1 MPIQYKEVVPWGR
14 NLDEYSRMFG
24 LTKDDLGFGLTKDDL
39 GLDIL
44 GCGDGPAS
52 FNIEWSGLGG
62 HVTSV
67 DPLYYFD
74 HATIEKR
81 IAETYEDVL
90 AQTRAHQQ
98 NFVWD
103 SISSPDELGRIR
115 MEAMRCFLDSYE
127 AGKADEKYIPGE
139 LPVLSFDDQS
149 FDLALSSHFLFL
161 YTDNLTFDFH
171 VAAIREMLRVA
182 KEVRIFPL
190 LDVNA
195 QESRYL
201 AGVLE
206 EFQEYHPEI
215 YTMNYE
221 FQRGGNKMLKLSR

>member
-14 NLDEYSRMFG
+14 NLDEYTRMFG
-24 LTKDDLGFGLTKDDL
+24 LTKDDLDL
-39 GLDIL
+39 NIL

-52 FNIEWSGLGG
+52 FNVEWSALGG

-74 HATIEKR
+74 HGTIEKR

-90 AQTRAHQQ
+90 AQTRANQQ

-115 MEAMRCFLDSYE
+115 MEAMRRFLDSYE
-127 AGKADEKYIPGE
+127 AGKADGKYIPGE

-149 FDLALSSHFLFL
+149 FDIALSSHFLFL

-201 AGVLE
+201 SGVLE
-206 EFQEYHPEI
+206 TFQEYHPEVRKV
-215 YTMNYE
+215 NYE
-221 FQRGGNKMLKLSR
+221 FQRGGNRMLVLLSDRR

>member
-1 MPIQYKEVVPWGR
+1 MSIQYKEVVPWGR
-14 NLDEYSRMFG
+14 NMDEYVRMF
-24 LTKDDLGFGLTKDDL
+24 DLKESDL
-39 GLDIL
+39 KLNIL

-52 FNIEWSGLGG
+52 FNVEWSERGG
-62 HVTSV
+62 HVTSI
-67 DPLYYFD
+67 DPLYHFD
-74 HATIEKR
+74 LETIQKR

-90 AQTRAHQQ
+90 NQTRAHQE

-115 MEAMRCFLDSYE
+115 MQAMQRFIDSYE
-127 AGKADEKYIPGE
+127 AGKAGKKYIPGE
-139 LPVLSFDDQS
+139 LPILSFDDQS

-190 LDVNA
+190 MDVNA
-195 QESRYL
+195 QTSSYL
-201 AGVLE
+201 EGVLDC
-206 EFQEYHPEI
+206 FKEYHPEI
-215 YTMNYE
+215 LKVNYE
-221 FQRGGNKMLKLSR
+221 FQRGGNQMLILSEGSTL

>member
-14 NLDEYSRMFG
+14 NLDEYVRMFG
-24 LTKDDLGFGLTKDDL
+24 LTEDDLRLN
-39 GLDIL
+39 IL

-52 FNIEWSGLGG
+52 FNVEWNALGG

-74 HATIEKR
+74 YETIEKR

-90 AQTRAHQQ
+90 SQTRAHQQ

-115 MEAMRCFLDSYE
+115 MEAMQCFMDSYD
-127 AGKADEKYIPGE
+127 AGKSDKRYIPGE
-139 LPVLSFDDQS
+139 LPALSFDDQS
-149 FDLALSSHFLFL
+149 FDLALCSHFLFL

-171 VAAIREMLRVA
+171 LAAVREMLRVA

-206 EFQEYHPEI
+206 TFQEYHPEVCKV
-215 YTMNYE
+215 NYE
-221 FQRGGNKMLKLSR
+221 FQRGGNQMLKLESA

>member
-1 MPIQYKEVVPWGR
+1 MFDLKESDAKL
-14 NLDEYSRMFG
+14 N
-24 LTKDDLGFGLTKDDL
+24 
-39 GLDIL
+39 IL

-52 FNIEWSGLGG
+52 FNVEWSQRGG

-74 HATIEKR
+74 HETIEKR

-90 AQTRAHQQ
+90 TQTRAHQE

-127 AGKADEKYIPGE
+127 AGKVDGKYIPGE
-139 LPVLSFDDQS
+139 LPVLQFADQS
-149 FDLALSSHFLFL
+149 FDVALSSHFLFL
-161 YTDNLTFDFH
+161 YTDNLTFEFH

-201 AGVLE
+201 TGVLE
-206 EFQEYHPEI
+206 TFQEYQPEI
-215 YTMNYE
+215 RNVNYE
-221 FQRGGNKMLKLSR
+221 FQRGGNKMLMLSR

>member
-14 NLDEYSRMFG
+14 NLDEYTRMFS
-24 LTKDDLGFGLTKDDL
+24 LTKDDL
-39 GLDIL
+39 GLKIL

-52 FNIEWSGLGG
+52 FNVEWSALGG

-74 HATIEKR
+74 HETIEKR

-90 AQTRAHQQ
+90 TQTRANQQ

-115 MEAMRCFLDSYE
+115 MEAMQRFLESYE
-127 AGKADEKYIPGE
+127 AGKVDKKYIPGE
-139 LPVLSFDDQS
+139 LPVLSFENGS
-149 FDLALSSHFLFL
+149 FDLALCSHFLFL
-161 YTDNLTFDFH
+161 YTDNLTFEFH

-195 QESRYL
+195 QTSSYL
-201 AGVLE
+201 QGVLDCFRE
-206 EFQEYHPEI
+206 NKPEI
-215 YTMNYE
+215 RTVNYE
-221 FQRGGNKMLKLSR
+221 FQRGGNKMLLLENKIVSL

>member
-14 NLDEYSRMFG
+14 NLDEYIRMFG
-24 LTKDDLGFGLTKDDL
+24 LTKRALRLN
-39 GLDIL
+39 IL

-52 FNIEWSGLGG
+52 FNVEWSALGG

-74 HATIEKR
+74 HETIEKR

-90 AQTRAHQQ
+90 KQTHAHQE
-98 NFVWD
+98 NFVWQ
-103 SISSPDELGRIR
+103 SISSPEELGHIR
-115 MEAMRCFLDSYE
+115 MEAMQRFLASYE
-127 AGKADEKYIPGE
+127 AGRADEKYIPGE
-139 LPVLSFDDQS
+139 LPVLSFNDQT

-171 VAAIREMLRVA
+171 VASIREMLRIA

-195 QESRYL
+195 QESHYL
-201 AGVLE
+201 AGILE
-206 EFQEYHPEI
+206 TFQEYKPEI
-215 YTMNYE
+215 HKVNYE
-221 FQRGGNKMLKLSR
+221 FQRGGNKMLKLASP

>member
-14 NLDEYSRMFG
+14 NLDEYSRMFDM
-24 LTKDDLGFGLTKDDL
+24 KESDLNLN
-39 GLDIL
+39 IL

-52 FNIEWSGLGG
+52 FNVEWNVLGG
-62 HVTSV
+62 YVTSV

-74 HATIEKR
+74 HETIEKR

-90 AQTRAHQQ
+90 TQTRANQQ

-115 MEAMRCFLDSYE
+115 MEAMRRFLASYE
-127 AGKADEKYIPGE
+127 AGKADGKYIQGE

-149 FDLALSSHFLFL
+149 FDLALCSHFLFL

-171 VAAIREMLRVA
+171 IAAIREMLRVA

-206 EFQEYHPEI
+206 VFQEYHPEI
-215 YTMNYE
+215 RKVNYE
-221 FQRGGNKMLKLSR
+221 FQRGGNQMLVLSSNE

>member
-14 NLDEYSRMFG
+14 NMDEYSRMF
-24 LTKDDLGFGLTKDDL
+24 DLKESDL
-39 GLDIL
+39 KLNIL

-52 FNIEWSGLGG
+52 FNVEWSERGG
-62 HVTSV
+62 HVTSI

-74 HATIEKR
+74 LETIQKR

-90 AQTRAHQQ
+90 NQTRAHQG

-103 SISSPDELGRIR
+103 AISSPAELGRIR
-115 MEAMRCFLDSYE
+115 MEAMQRFMDSYE
-127 AGKADEKYIPGE
+127 AGKANKKYIPGE
-139 LPVLSFDDQS
+139 LPVLPFEDGS

-161 YTDNLTFDFH
+161 YTDNLSFDFH
-171 VAAIREMLRVA
+171 VAAIHEMLRVA

-206 EFQEYHPEI
+206 NFQDYHPEI
-215 YTMNYE
+215 RKVKYE
-221 FQRGGNKMLKLSR
+221 FQRGGNRMLVLKNK

>member
-1 MPIQYKEVVPWGR
+1 M
-14 NLDEYSRMFG
+14 DEYSRMF
-24 LTKDDLGFGLTKDDL
+24 DLKEVDL
-39 GLDIL
+39 GLNIL

-52 FNIEWSGLGG
+52 FNDEWSKRGG
-62 HVTSV
+62 RVTSV

-115 MEAMRCFLDSYE
+115 MDAMQRFMDSYE
-127 AGKADEKYIPGE
+127 AGKAEKRYIPGE
-139 LPVLSFDDQS
+139 LPVLPFNDQS

-161 YTDNLTFDFH
+161 YTDNLSFDFH
-171 VAAIREMLRVA
+171 VAAIHEMLRVA

-195 QESRYL
+195 KESRYL
-201 AGVLE
+201 SDVLE
-206 EFQEYHPEI
+206 TFQEYHPEI
-215 YTMNYE
+215 CKVNYE
-221 FQRGGNKMLKLSR
+221 FQRGGNKMLRLSLA